1 MHNVIAAINEHIA
14 KLSQARDLLVGIIP
28 VKKMGRPPGKA
39 AIVSTELVDAA
50 PDSPLVPV
58 AGHHTR
64 TAAAREAASLRMKA
78 MWKSKRAAAKKA
90 AAGKKAARKGK

>member
-1 MHNVIAAINEHIA
+1 MQNVIIAINEHIA
-14 KLSQARDLLVGIIP
+14 KLTQARDLLVGIIP
-28 VKKMGRPPGKA
+28 VKKMGRPPRKA
-39 AIVSTELVDAA
+39 AIVSTELVDAVA
-50 PDSPLVPV
+50 VSLS

-90 AAGKKAARKGK
+90 AAGKKTARKGK